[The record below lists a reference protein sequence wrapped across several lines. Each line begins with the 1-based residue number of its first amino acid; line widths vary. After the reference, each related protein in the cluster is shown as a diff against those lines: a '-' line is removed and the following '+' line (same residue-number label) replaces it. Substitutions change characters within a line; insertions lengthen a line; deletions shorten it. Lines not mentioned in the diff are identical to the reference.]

1 MPHIALVVNPRAGR
15 GRVAREL
22 PKLLEAIRGSGLTA
36 DLHETT
42 HPGHATELAR
52 AAALA
57 GADTVVAV
65 GGDGTVNG
73 VVNGLIHDD
82 APVSGASLGVV
93 AAGSGA
99 DFARTLALPAHV
111 DHELVGIAGRS
122 RRIDVGRIDCVDQG
136 AGTQIHRYF
145 VNVAEAGIGA
155 ATVERAARLPRWLGR
170 ARYVVAF
177 WPALAAFD
185 PTEMTVATSAEN
197 RTVVAHNVV
206 IANGRYVGGGMQI
219 SPHSDPSD
227 GVLDVQV
234 NIGPKRQAF
243 TLVPKIYRGTHLPDE
258 RIVQMSGARVSVDTS
273 IPVPIEADGEMVG
286 VTPAT
291 FTLLPGALELVA

>member
-1 MPHIALVVNPRAGR
+1 
-15 GRVAREL
+15 
-22 PKLLEAIRGSGLTA
+22 
-36 DLHETT
+36 
-42 HPGHATELAR
+42 
-52 AAALA
+52 
-57 GADTVVAV
+57 
-65 GGDGTVNG
+65 
-73 VVNGLIHDD
+73 
-82 APVSGASLGVV
+82 
-93 AAGSGA
+93 
-99 DFARTLALPAHV
+99 
-111 DHELVGIAGRS
+111 
-122 RRIDVGRIDCVDQG
+122 
-136 AGTQIHRYF
+136 
-145 VNVAEAGIGA
+145 
-155 ATVERAARLPRWLGR
+155 
-170 ARYVVAF
+170 
-177 WPALAAFD
+177 
-185 PTEMTVATSAEN
+185 
-197 RTVVAHNVV
+197 V